1 MGINISSIEI
11 LAQKINKCAKDCNV
25 KSIFQQKPANLERVN
40 FSELKLAPPL
50 KKDIFETKVI
60 NKKAQIRLNANSTDY
75 TDFESKMN
83 TIINNFCKESLKN
96 ENKIS
101 VRFDNINEFKEKLK
115 PILTE
120 SAFKPIESL
129 KTSEDIFATLKNNF
143 TWMNKFDSKERSTL
157 IKLAKENGI
166 TPEIEK
172 AYNKYLCEE
181 AESYKKILRVINPK
195 SKNSEVLKIEE
206 ELNNLGIKEV
216 NFADDIEQA
225 RNVKEAVKNLIKA
238 KIPLPDSITVSP
250 FLPQGYGG
258 MAIPGNGNNF
268 VILSNSIINNNSK
281 MINYIKTIPE
291 FKNSPIEYQTKYLN
305 LALNHQ
311 STQNVSHNFYH
322 EIGHLFQ
329 NSIKNENV
337 QLSAAEKEISK
348 SISTYGS
355 SDINEFVPEVFA
367 KLISGQQ
374 ISKEQADLYLKLDGL
389 LPKF

>member
-101 VRFDNINEFKEKLK
+101 VRFDNINELKEKLK
-115 PILTE
+115 PILAE

-143 TWMNKFDSKERSTL
+143 TWMSKFDSKERSTL

-258 MAIPGNGNNF
+258 MALPGNGNNL

-291 FKNSPIEYQTKYLN
+291 FKNSPIEYQNKYLN